1 MPRLALNV
9 GGGNPDGWFWAGH
22 RLVKQALILVFE
34 SSFRAPASQGLAQP
48 PSVRLQPEGN

>member
-9 GGGNPDGWFWAGH
+9 GGGNLDGWFWAGH